1 MRKVKLYSIEDGYFF
16 KTDQPK
22 GTHTYAV
29 WYDRK
34 KKRYN
39 AVPTTHL
46 YKSDAKRMK
55 QVESG
60 YLMRQ
65 KLPGIL
71 LPSGVKNYAHTT
83 DVNGHKISVKDSR
96 VKELSKKH
104 LPKKISDK
112 ILAHACGRYT
122 VKGKKKN
129 SR

>member
-1 MRKVKLYSIEDGYFF
+1 MKLYSIEDGYLF

-22 GTHTYAV
+22 GTHIYAV
-29 WYDRK
+29 WYDK
-34 KKRYN
+34 KKKQYN

-60 YLMRQ
+60 YLMRL

-71 LPSGVKNYAHTT
+71 LPSGIKNYAHTT
-83 DVNGHKISVKDSR
+83 DVDGHKISVKNSG

-122 VKGKKKN
+122 VKKGKKKS